1 MNKNIFYRQ
10 KGKPRPVRGRASNG
24 ARRRRSWRF
33 LLKSLLVTAGLTIF
47 CGLAVFAYFAKDLPD
62 PEKISQRQIVES
74 TKIFDRTGQVLLY
87 DIHGE
92 EKRTVVAFDQISPY
106 IKQTTVVTEDAN
118 FYNHFGLD
126 FRGILRAIIYNIL
139 GRQIS
144 QGGSTITQQ
153 FVKKSILSD
162 ERTWSR
168 KIKEAVLALEL
179 ERKYSK
185 DQILAFYLNQ
195 IPYGS
200 NAYGVEAASQTFF
213 GKSAKDLDLA
223 ESAILAALPNAPSR
237 LSPFGSHPEELKA
250 RQEYILD
257 RMVQFN
263 YVSQEETTNAK
274 EEKLNFA
281 SQAHD
286 LKAPHFVMY
295 VKEYLEEKYG
305 QDMIEKG
312 GLKVYTTLD
321 WDLQRMAQQMVEE
334 TAKSNEKKYGA
345 YNAALTA
352 LDPKTGQ
359 ILVMVGSRDYFATSS
374 LPLNCSPGK
383 TCRFEPNVNVTIRE
397 RQPGSSFKPFAYVTA
412 FKNGYTPDTVLFDLK
427 TEFNPNCPPSADQE
441 KDQYGLDCYHPG
453 NYDDRFRGPLT
464 ARQALA
470 QSVNISS
477 VQMLYLAGVENTI
490 KTAKDMGITTLN
502 EPQRYGLSLV
512 LGGGEVKLLDEVAAY
527 GVFATEGIKYEKT
540 PILKIED
547 ASGRIIEEFK
557 SEPKK
562 VLEPQLAR
570 LISDILSDNVSR
582 SPIFGSSSALYF
594 PERPV
599 AAKTGTTQGYRDAW
613 TVGYTPSL
621 VAGVWVGNN
630 NNSPMA
636 KAGAGIAAAGP
647 LWHAFIKKSYEL
659 KSNTG
664 CPAQPPPTDTNSPFN
679 KPTAD
684 NQPDN
689 KFCLPPEPEQFIKPD
704 PINTDKAM
712 LNGSF
717 ITAKKIKIDKI
728 SGQLATD
735 QTPPELV
742 EERELKEV
750 HSILYYVQKDSPQN
764 EPPVKPSADPQFANW
779 EAAVAGWL
787 TKQNDSS
794 WNQLA
799 PTQSDSLHTRAN
811 LPKVKITSPAPN
823 QIIAQPNLFFH
834 VEASAPLGLKQID
847 YFLNDDFMGTLFM
860 PPYETNLILP
870 AGLSNN
876 TAILKVRA
884 YDSVLNRQED
894 QVSIIINR

>member
-1 MNKNIFYRQ
+1 MRKSVFYHQR
-10 KGKPRPVRGRASNG
+10 KKPRPVRGATSNG
-24 ARRRRSWRF
+24 ARRRGWRF
-33 LLKSLLVTAGLTIF
+33 LLKFLLAMAGLAIF
-47 CGLAVFAYFAKDLPD
+47 SALAVFTYFAKDLPD

-74 TKIFDRTGQVLLY
+74 SKIYDRTGQVLLY

-92 EKRTVVAFDQISPY
+92 EKRTVVGFEQISPY
-106 IKQTTVVTEDAN
+106 LKQATVVTEDAN

-126 FRGILRAIIYNIL
+126 FKGILRAMVYNIL
-139 GRQIS
+139 GRKIS

-185 DQILAFYLNQ
+185 DEILSFYLNQ

-200 NAYGVEAASQTFF
+200 NAYGIEAAAQTFF
-213 GKSAKDLDLA
+213 DKPAENLDLA

-237 LSPFGSHPEELKA
+237 LSPFGSRPEELKA

-263 YVSQEETTNAK
+263 YISQEEAASAK

-305 QDMIEKG
+305 QDMLEKG

-321 WDLQRMAQQMVEE
+321 WDLQRIAQQMVEE

-359 ILVMVGSRDYFATSS
+359 ILVMVGSRNYFATGS
-374 LPLNCSPGK
+374 LPLGCSPGK

-412 FKNGYTPDTVLFDLK
+412 FKKGYTPDTILFDLK
-427 TEFNPNCPPSADQE
+427 TEFNPHCPPSANQE
-441 KDQYGLDCYHPG
+441 KDQSGLDCYHPG
-453 NYDDRFRGPLT
+453 NYDDRFRGPVT

-470 QSVNISS
+470 QSLNVPS
-477 VQMLYLAGVENTI
+477 VQVLYLAGVPETI
-490 KTAKDMGITTLN
+490 KTAKEMGITTLN

-527 GVFATEGIKYEKT
+527 GVFAAEGIKYEKT

-547 ASGRIIEEFK
+547 AAGKIIEEFK

-570 LISDILSDNVSR
+570 LISDILSDNASR

-613 TVGYTPSL
+613 AVGYTPSL
-621 VAGVWVGNN
+621 AAGVWVGNN
-630 NNSPMA
+630 DNSSMA
-636 KAGAGIAAAGP
+636 KAGAGMAAAGP
-647 LWHAFIKKSYEL
+647 LWHAFIKKAYEL
-659 KSNTG
+659 KSSIHCKTQLSG
-664 CPAQPPPTDTNSPFN
+664 AELNSPLSESA
-679 KPTAD
+679 AD
-684 NQPDN
+684 NRLAN
-689 KFCLPPEPEQFIKPD
+689 KFCLPQEPEQFIKPE
-704 PINTDKAM
+704 PINTNKAM

-717 ITAKKIKIDKI
+717 ITVKTIKLDKI
-728 SGQLATD
+728 SGQLATE

-742 EERELKEV
+742 QERELKEV
-750 HSILYYVQKDSPQN
+750 HSILYYVQKDSPQA
-764 EPPVKPSADPQFANW
+764 EPPAKPSEDPQFSNW
-779 EAAVAGWL
+779 EAAVASWL
-787 TKQNDSS
+787 TKQNDGS
-794 WNQLA
+794 WNQQA
-799 PTQSDSLHTRAN
+799 PNQSDSLHTPAN
-811 LPKVKITSPAPN
+811 LPQVKIISPADN
-823 QIIAQPNLFFH
+823 QIITQPNLFLR
-834 VEASAPLGLKQID
+834 VEASAPLGLK
-847 YFLNDDFMGTLFM
+847 
-860 PPYETNLILP
+860 
-870 AGLSNN
+870 
-876 TAILKVRA
+876 
-884 YDSVLNRQED
+884 
-894 QVSIIINR
+894 